1 MATNGLNSSSTGL
14 KFTTN
19 EITREIIDNS
29 GRHGFGTLSPATL
42 VHISGSTT
50 PVRIEGLASGTDVR
64 VLASDV
70 NGVMSYRDD
79 VLVSGAIAQNT
90 ITLSDIDGTNTSLTV
105 QAVTG
110 VTYGGSWDVALA
122 GSGIIGASPVELPF
136 ITSGSYNAGT
146 ITLSVNGSDESDITI
161 TGIDGTDTFVTGG
174 TYTQGTGVIEVTRN
188 DGTSIPLSGNINLI
202 EAGAIADNVITL
214 TDNLGAA
221 TTLTVNAIDD
231 LSYDSSFGLTVG
243 GTGTISSSF
252 ELPFIT
258 GGTLDI
264 PTGQLSLVMNGGLE
278 SDITISGFATSASDT
293 FVTGATFSSG
303 TATLTRND
311 GNTVDIA
318 GIWTNVPNSAL
329 VNDSVTVGTTEI
341 DLGASSTTLAGL
353 TSVTSTAF
361 SGNLTGNVTGNA
373 SGTAGSLASAQN
385 FSISGDITASAVSF
399 DGTGAVALSATIDN
413 GAVTN
418 AKLANDSVTVGTT
431 EIDLGASS
439 TTLAGLTSVTSTA
452 FSGNLTGNVT
462 GNASG
467 TAGSL
472 ASAQNFS
479 ISGDITASAVSFDGT
494 GAVALSATIDNGAVT
509 NAKLAN
515 DSVTVGT
522 TEIDL
527 GASSTTLAGLTSV
540 TSTAFSGNLT
550 GNVTGNASGTA
561 GSLASAQNFSI
572 SGDIT
577 ASAVSFDGTGA
588 VALTATIDNDAVVTD
603 KILNGNVTN
612 AKLANSAFTT
622 SGDGTGSSNNSTAL
636 GGTLSFT
643 STDNSAEIVANGA
656 GAIDFSVNAGNISL
670 FEIAGD
676 SGSVTPNGSS
686 TITWIG
692 GTGIDTSVS
701 GDDLTIAIDS
711 SVVTLDGSQT
721 LTNKTINASQ
731 LVDSSVTNAK
741 LANSSLTLAGDSGSQ
756 TLELGDTSTFSGGD
770 GIGTVA
776 QATDNLVISVDD
788 TFVEVVSRKGAN
800 NGYASLDANG
810 RVPSSQL
817 PSSAFEY
824 KGNWNASTNSPTLA
838 DGTGDAGDMY
848 RVSVAGSQDLGNGT
862 IDFQVGDYL
871 LYNGAEW
878 DKIDNTDAVS
888 SVNGATGAVVLDS
901 DDIAEGSTNLYDQ
914 VVSLSNGTGITTS
927 GTYPNFT
934 ITNSDLGSTQNIFK
948 TISLPSGV
956 NPTAGSNT
964 DTLNF
969 TSSDSSVTINGA
981 GSNTVDIVVG
991 ASVNTNIFNAD
1002 GTLGGNRTVTQDSNT
1017 LAFTGG
1023 DFTVDGTTLVVD
1035 ESESAV
1041 AIGASAPAASA
1052 VLEVSSTTK
1061 GFLFPRMTETQRD
1074 AIGSPATGLLVYQTD
1089 GDEGVYIYKSFG
1101 WVQVI

>member
-353 TSVTSTAF
+353 TSVTSALF
-361 SGNLTGNVTGNA
+361 SGPLTGNVTGNA
-373 SGTAGSLASAQN
+373 DTATSLASAQN

-439 TTLAGLTSVTSTA
+439 TTLAGLTSVTSA
-452 FSGNLTGNVT
+452 LFSGPLTGNVT
-462 GNASG
+462 GNAD
-467 TAGSL
+467 TA
-472 ASAQNFS
+472 
-479 ISGDITASAVSFDGT
+479 T
-494 GAVALSATIDNGAVT
+494 
-509 NAKLAN
+509 
-515 DSVTVGT
+515 
-522 TEIDL
+522 
-527 GASSTTLAGLTSV
+527 
-540 TSTAFSGNLT
+540 
-550 GNVTGNASGTA
+550 
-561 GSLASAQNFSI
+561 SLASAQNFSI

>member
-70 NGVMSYRDD
+70 DGVMSYRDD

-122 GSGIIGASPVELPF
+122 GSGTIGASPVELPF
-136 ITSGSYNAGT
+136 ITSGSYTAGT

-161 TGIDGTDTFVTGG
+161 TGIDGTDTFVTSGS
-174 TYTQGTGVIEVTRN
+174 YTQATGIIEVTRN
-188 DGTSIPLSGNINLI
+188 DGQSVQLTGSIDLI
-202 EAGAIADNVITL
+202 ESGAIADNVITL
-214 TDNLGAA
+214 TDNKGNDN
-221 TTLTVNAIDD
+221 TLTVNAIDD

-318 GIWTNVPNSAL
+318 GIWTNIPNSAL
-329 VNDSVTVGTTEI
+329 VNQGFTLGSTVIELGDVVGTVAGLTSVTSTTFVGELTGNADTATALASGQNFSISGDITASAVSFDGTGAVALSATIDNGAVTNAKLANDSVTVGTTEI
-341 DLGASSTTLAGL
+341 DLGTSSTTLAGL

-413 GAVTN
+413 
-418 AKLANDSVTVGTT
+418 
-431 EIDLGASS
+431 
-439 TTLAGLTSVTSTA
+439 
-452 FSGNLTGNVT
+452 
-462 GNASG
+462 
-467 TAGSL
+467 
-472 ASAQNFS
+472 
-479 ISGDITASAVSFDGT
+479 
-494 GAVALSATIDNGAVT
+494 
-509 NAKLAN
+509 
-515 DSVTVGT
+515 
-522 TEIDL
+522 
-527 GASSTTLAGLTSV
+527 
-540 TSTAFSGNLT
+540 
-550 GNVTGNASGTA
+550 
-561 GSLASAQNFSI
+561 
-572 SGDIT
+572 
-577 ASAVSFDGTGA
+577 
-588 VALTATIDNDAVVTD
+588 DAVVTD

-612 AKLANSAFTT
+612 AKLANSSFTT
-622 SGDGTGSSNNSTAL
+622 SADGAGSSNNSTAL

-643 STDNSAEIVANGA
+643 SADNSAEIVADGA
-656 GAIDFSVNAGNISL
+656 GVIDFSVNAGNISL
-670 FEIAGD
+670 FNISGD
-676 SGSVTPNGSS
+676 TGSVTPNGSS

-692 GTGIDTSVS
+692 GTGIGTSVS

-711 SVVTLDGSQT
+711 TVVTLNGSQT
-721 LTNKTINASQ
+721 LTNKTINGSQ
-731 LVDSSVTNAK
+731 LVDSSVTNDK
-741 LANSSLTLAGDSGSQ
+741 LANSSLTLAGDSGTQ
-756 TLELGDTSTFSGGD
+756 TLELGDTSTLSGGD
-770 GIGTVA
+770 GIDTVA
-776 QATDNLVISVDD
+776 QATDTLVISVDD
-788 TFVEVVSRKGAN
+788 TFVEVVSRKGAS

-824 KGNWNASTNSPTLA
+824 KGNWNASTNTPTLA

-848 RVSVAGSQDLGNGT
+848 RVSVAGNQDLGSGT

-878 DKIDNTDAVS
+878 DKIDNTDSVS

-901 DDIAEGSTNLYDQ
+901 DDIAEGSTNLYDK

-934 ITNSDLGSTQNIFK
+934 ITNTDLGSTQNIFK

-956 NPTAGSNT
+956 DPTAGSNT

-969 TSSDSSVTINGA
+969 TSSDSSVTINGT

-991 ASVNTNIFNAD
+991 ASVNTNIFNSD
-1002 GTLGGNRTVTQDSNT
+1002 GTLGGNRTVTQNSNT

-1023 DFTVDGTTLVVD
+1023 DFTVNGTTLVVD
-1035 ESESAV
+1035 ESASAV

>member
-79 VLVSGAIAQNT
+79 VLVSGAIANNT

-122 GSGIIGASPVELPF
+122 GSGTIGASPVELPF

-174 TYTQGTGVIEVTRN
+174 TYTQSTGVIEVTRN

-214 TDNLGAA
+214 SDNLGAA
-221 TTLTVNAIDD
+221 TILTVNAIDD
-231 LSYDSSFGLTVG
+231 LSYDGTYGLTVG

-258 GGTLDI
+258 AGSLDI
-264 PTGQLSLVMNGGLE
+264 PTGDLTLSINGGLE
-278 SDITISGFATSASDT
+278 SDIVISGFSTSASDT
-293 FVTGATFSSG
+293 FVTGATFTTG

-318 GIWTNVPNSAL
+318 GIWTNIPNSAL
-329 VNDSVTVGTTEI
+329 VNQGFTLGSTVIELGDVVGTV
-341 DLGASSTTLAGL
+341 AGL
-353 TSVTSTAF
+353 TSVTSTTFVGA
-361 SGNLTGNVTGNA
+361 LTGNADTATALA
-373 SGTAGSLASAQN
+373 SGQN

-431 EIDLGASS
+431 EIDLG
-439 TTLAGLTSVTSTA
+439 T
-452 FSGNLTGNVT
+452 
-462 GNASG
+462 
-467 TAGSL
+467 
-472 ASAQNFS
+472 
-479 ISGDITASAVSFDGT
+479 
-494 GAVALSATIDNGAVT
+494 
-509 NAKLAN
+509 
-515 DSVTVGT
+515 
-522 TEIDL
+522 
-527 GASSTTLAGLTSV
+527 SSTTLAGLTSV

-622 SGDGTGSSNNSTAL
+622 SADGTGSSNNSTAL

-643 STDNSAEIVANGA
+643 SADNSAEIVADGA

-670 FEIAGD
+670 FTISGD
-676 SGSVTPNGSS
+676 TGSVTPNGSS

-721 LTNKTINASQ
+721 LTNKTIDGSQ

-788 TFVEVVSRKGAN
+788 TFVEVVSRKGAS

-824 KGNWNASTNSPTLA
+824 KGNWDASTNTPTLA

-848 RVSVAGSQDLGNGT
+848 RVSVAGNQDLGSGT

-878 DKIDNTDAVS
+878 DKIDNTDSVS
-888 SVNGATGAVVLDS
+888 SVNGQTGAVSLNS
-901 DDIAEGSTNLYDQ
+901 DNIAEGSTNLYDQ

-969 TSSDSSVTINGA
+969 TSSDSSVTINGT

>member
-79 VLVSGAIAQNT
+79 VLVSGAIANNT

-122 GSGIIGASPVELPF
+122 GSGTIGATPVALPF

-161 TGIDGTDTFVTGG
+161 TGIDGTDTFVSGG
-174 TYTQGTGVIEVTRN
+174 SYTQSTGIIEVTRN
-188 DGTSIPLSGNINLI
+188 DGQSVQLTGSIDLI
-202 EAGAIADNVITL
+202 ESGAIADNVITL
-214 TDNLGAA
+214 TDNKGNDN
-221 TTLTVNAIDD
+221 TLTVNAIDD
-231 LSYDSSFGLTVG
+231 LSYDGTYGLTVG

-258 GGTLDI
+258 AGSLDI
-264 PTGQLSLVMNGGLE
+264 PTGDLTLSINGGLE
-278 SDITISGFATSASDT
+278 SDIVISGFATSASDT

-311 GNTVDIA
+311 GNIVDIA

-361 SGNLTGNVTGNA
+361 SGNLTGDVTGNA
-373 SGTAGSLASAQN
+373 DTATALASGQN
-385 FSISGDITASAVSF
+385 FSISGDITASAISF
-399 DGTGAVALSATIDN
+399 DGTGAVALSASIDSDAVTTIKILDGN
-413 GAVTN
+413 VTN
-418 AKLANDSVTVGTT
+418 AKLANSSLTVGTT
-431 EIDLGASS
+431 SISLGASS
-439 TTLAGLTSVTSTA
+439 TTLAGLTSVTSTS
-452 FSGNLTGNVT
+452 FVGSLT

-472 ASAQNFS
+472 ASAQDFS
-479 ISGDITASAVSFDGT
+479 ISGDITASAISFDGT
-494 GAVALSATIDNGAVT
+494 GAVALSASID
-509 NAKLAN
+509 N
-515 DSVTVGT
+515 DSVT
-522 TEIDL
+522 
-527 GASSTTLAGLTSV
+527 
-540 TSTAFSGNLT
+540 
-550 GNVTGNASGTA
+550 
-561 GSLASAQNFSI
+561 
-572 SGDIT
+572 
-577 ASAVSFDGTGA
+577 
-588 VALTATIDNDAVVTD
+588 TD
-603 KILNGNVTN
+603 KILNSNVTN
-612 AKLANSAFTT
+612 AKLANSDITFAGT
-622 SGDGTGSSNNSTAL
+622 SGSDSDVAL
-636 GGTLSFT
+636 GTSLSFT
-643 STDNSAEIVANGA
+643 STDGSVVAAGNGA
-656 GAIDFSVNAGNISL
+656 GAINLSVSSGNISL
-670 FEIAGD
+670 FTVSGD
-676 SGSVTPNGSS
+676 TGSVVPNGDS
-686 TITWIG
+686 TITWVG
-692 GTGIDTSVS
+692 GTGIDTSIV
-701 GDDLTIAIDS
+701 GDSLTVAIDS

-731 LVDSSVTNAK
+731 LVDSSVSNAK
-741 LANSSLTLAGDSGSQ
+741 LANSSLTLAGDSGTQ

-776 QATDNLVISVDD
+776 QSTDTLVISVDD
-788 TFVEVVSRKGAN
+788 TFVEVVSRKGSA
-800 NGYASLDANG
+800 NGYAALDANG

-824 KGNWNASTNSPTLA
+824 KGNWNAATNTPTLA
-838 DGTGDAGDMY
+838 DGTGDSGDMY
-848 RVSVAGSQDLGNGT
+848 RVSVAGNQDLGSGT
-862 IDFQVGDYL
+862 IDFQIGDYL
-871 LYNGAEW
+871 LYNGAQW
-878 DKIDNTDAVS
+878 DKIDNTDSVS
-888 SVNGATGAVVLDS
+888 SVNGATGAVVLDT
-901 DDIAEGSTNLYDQ
+901 DDIAQGSTNLYDK

-934 ITNSDLGSTQNIFK
+934 ITNTDLGSTQNIFK
-948 TISLPSGV
+948 TINLPSGV
-956 NPTAGSNT
+956 DPTAGSNT

-969 TSSDSSVTINGA
+969 TSSDSSVTISGT

-991 ASVNTNIFNAD
+991 ASVNTNIFNSD
-1002 GTLGGNRTVTQDSNT
+1002 GTLGGNRTVTQNSNT

-1035 ESESAV
+1035 ESASAV

>member
-329 VNDSVTVGTTEI
+329 V
-341 DLGASSTTLAGL
+341 
-353 TSVTSTAF
+353 
-361 SGNLTGNVTGNA
+361 
-373 SGTAGSLASAQN
+373 
-385 FSISGDITASAVSF
+385 
-399 DGTGAVALSATIDN
+399 
-413 GAVTN
+413 
-418 AKLANDSVTVGTT
+418 NDSVTVGTT

>member
-79 VLVSGAIAQNT
+79 VLVSGAIANNT

-122 GSGIIGASPVELPF
+122 GSGTIGASPVELPF

-174 TYTQGTGVIEVTRN
+174 TYTQSTGVIEVTRN

-214 TDNLGAA
+214 SDNLGAA
-221 TTLTVNAIDD
+221 TILTVNAIDD
-231 LSYDSSFGLTVG
+231 LSYDGTYGLTVG

-258 GGTLDI
+258 AGSLDI
-264 PTGQLSLVMNGGLE
+264 PTGDLTLSINGGLE
-278 SDITISGFATSASDT
+278 SDIVISGFSTSASDT
-293 FVTGATFSSG
+293 FVTGATFTTG

-318 GIWTNVPNSAL
+318 GIWTNIPNSAL
-329 VNDSVTVGTTEI
+329 VNQGFTLGSTVIELGDVVGTV
-341 DLGASSTTLAGL
+341 AGL
-353 TSVTSTAF
+353 TSVTSTTFVGA
-361 SGNLTGNVTGNA
+361 LTGNADTATALA
-373 SGTAGSLASAQN
+373 SGQN

-431 EIDLGASS
+431 EIDLG
-439 TTLAGLTSVTSTA
+439 T
-452 FSGNLTGNVT
+452 
-462 GNASG
+462 
-467 TAGSL
+467 
-472 ASAQNFS
+472 
-479 ISGDITASAVSFDGT
+479 
-494 GAVALSATIDNGAVT
+494 
-509 NAKLAN
+509 
-515 DSVTVGT
+515 
-522 TEIDL
+522 
-527 GASSTTLAGLTSV
+527 SSTTLAGLTSV

-588 VALTATIDNDAVVTD
+588 VALTAVIDNDAVVTD

-622 SGDGTGSSNNSTAL
+622 SADGTGSSNNSTAL

-643 STDNSAEIVANGA
+643 SADNSAEIVADGA

-670 FEIAGD
+670 FTISGD
-676 SGSVTPNGSS
+676 TGSVTPNGSS

-721 LTNKTINASQ
+721 LTNKTIDGSQ

-788 TFVEVVSRKGAN
+788 TFVEVVSRKGAS

-824 KGNWNASTNSPTLA
+824 KGNWDASTNTPTLA

-848 RVSVAGSQDLGNGT
+848 RVSVAGNQDLGSGT

-878 DKIDNTDAVS
+878 DKIDNTDSVS
-888 SVNGATGAVVLDS
+888 SVNGQTGAVSLNS
-901 DDIAEGSTNLYDQ
+901 DNIAEGSTNLYDQ

-969 TSSDSSVTINGA
+969 TSSDSSVTINGT

>member
-122 GSGIIGASPVELPF
+122 GSGTIGASPVGLPF

-174 TYTQGTGVIEVTRN
+174 TYTQSTGVIEVTRN

-214 TDNLGAA
+214 SDNLGAA

-231 LSYDSSFGLTVG
+231 LSYDGTYGLTVG

-258 GGTLDI
+258 AGSLDI
-264 PTGQLSLVMNGGLE
+264 PTGDLTLSINGGLE
-278 SDITISGFATSASDT
+278 SDIVISGFATSASDT

-318 GIWTNVPNSAL
+318 GIWTNIPNSAL
-329 VNDSVTVGTTEI
+329 VNQGFTLGSTVIELGDVVGTV
-341 DLGASSTTLAGL
+341 AGL
-353 TSVTSTAF
+353 TSVTSTTFVGA
-361 SGNLTGNVTGNA
+361 LTGNADTATALA
-373 SGTAGSLASAQN
+373 SGQN

-431 EIDLGASS
+431 EIDLG
-439 TTLAGLTSVTSTA
+439 T
-452 FSGNLTGNVT
+452 
-462 GNASG
+462 
-467 TAGSL
+467 
-472 ASAQNFS
+472 
-479 ISGDITASAVSFDGT
+479 
-494 GAVALSATIDNGAVT
+494 
-509 NAKLAN
+509 
-515 DSVTVGT
+515 
-522 TEIDL
+522 
-527 GASSTTLAGLTSV
+527 SSTTLAGLTSV

-588 VALTATIDNDAVVTD
+588 VALTAAIDNDAVVTD

-622 SGDGTGSSNNSTAL
+622 SADGAGSSNNSTAL

-643 STDNSAEIVANGA
+643 SADNSTEIVADGA

-670 FEIAGD
+670 FNISGD
-676 SGSVTPNGSS
+676 TGSVTPNGSS

-721 LTNKTINASQ
+721 LTNKTIDGSQ

-788 TFVEVVSRKGAN
+788 TFVEVVSRKGAS

-824 KGNWNASTNSPTLA
+824 KGNWDASTNTPTLA

-848 RVSVAGSQDLGNGT
+848 RVSVAGNQDLGSGT
-862 IDFQVGDYL
+862 IDFLVGDYL

-948 TISLPSGV
+948 TINLPSGV

-969 TSSDSSVTINGA
+969 TSSDSSVTINGT

-991 ASVNTNIFNAD
+991 ASVNTNIFNTD

-1023 DFTVDGTTLVVD
+1023 DFTIDGTTLVVD

>member
-42 VHISGSTT
+42 VHISGSST
-50 PVRIEGLASGTDVR
+50 PVRIEGLSSGTDVR

-70 NGVMSYRDD
+70 DGVMSYRDD
-79 VLVSGAIAQNT
+79 VLVSGAIANNT

-122 GSGIIGASPVELPF
+122 GSGTIGASPVELPF

-146 ITLSVNGSDESDITI
+146 ITLTVNGSDESDITI

-174 TYTQGTGVIEVTRN
+174 TYTQSTGVIEVTRN
-188 DGTSIPLSGNINLI
+188 DGTSLPLTGTIDLI
-202 EAGAIADNVITL
+202 ESGAIADNVITL
-214 TDNLGAA
+214 TDNKGNAN
-221 TTLTVNAIDD
+221 TLTVNAIDE
-231 LSYDSSFGLTVG
+231 LTYDSSFGLTVG
-243 GTGTISSSF
+243 GTGSVSSSF

-264 PTGQLSLVMNGGLE
+264 PSGALTLTMNGGLE
-278 SDITISGFATSASDT
+278 SNIVISGFATSASDT

-311 GNTVDIA
+311 GNDVDIT
-318 GIWTNVPNSAL
+318 GIWTDIPVSAL
-329 VNDSVTVGTTEI
+329 ETPGFTLGSTVIELGDVQDTIAGMDSI
-341 DLGASSTTLAGL
+341 SSNTFNSSLNGD
-353 TSVTSTAF
+353 
-361 SGNLTGNVTGNA
+361 VTGNLD
-373 SGTAGSLASAQN
+373 GTANDATALETARD

-399 DGTGAVALSATIDN
+399 DGTQNVVLSASIDT

-418 AKLANDSVTVGTT
+418 DKLANDSVTVGTT
-431 EIDLGASS
+431 DITLGSSS
-439 TTLAGLTSVTSTA
+439 TTLAGLTSVTSTS
-452 FSGNLTGNVT
+452 FVGNLT

-472 ASAQNFS
+472 ASS
-479 ISGDITASAVSFDGT
+479 
-494 GAVALSATIDNGAVT
+494 
-509 NAKLAN
+509 
-515 DSVTVGT
+515 
-522 TEIDL
+522 
-527 GASSTTLAGLTSV
+527 
-540 TSTAFSGNLT
+540 
-550 GNVTGNASGTA
+550 
-561 GSLASAQNFSI
+561 QNFSI

-588 VALTATIDNDAVVTD
+588 VALTATIDNDSVTTD
-603 KILNGNVTN
+603 KILNSNVTN
-612 AKLANSAFTT
+612 AKLANSSFTT
-622 SGDGTGSSNNSTAL
+622 SGDGAGSSNNSTAL
-636 GGTLSFT
+636 GGSLAFT
-643 STDNSAEIVANGA
+643 SADDSAEIVSNGA
-656 GAIDFSVNAGNISL
+656 GGIDFSVNAGNISL
-670 FEIAGD
+670 FAISGD
-676 SGSVTPNGSS
+676 TGSVTPNGSS
-686 TITWIG
+686 TITWVG
-692 GTGIDTSVS
+692 GTGIDTAVS
-701 GDDLTIAIDS
+701 GDELTVSIDS
-711 SVVTLDGSQT
+711 TVATLAGSQT

-731 LVDSSVTNAK
+731 LVDASVTNAK
-741 LANSSLTLAGDSGSQ
+741 LANSSLTLAGDSGTQ

-770 GIGTVA
+770 GIDTVA
-776 QATDNLVISVDD
+776 QSTDTLVVSVDD
-788 TFVEVVSRKGAN
+788 AFVEVVSRKGAN

-810 RVPSSQL
+810 KVPSSQL

-824 KGNWNASTNSPTLA
+824 KGNWNASTNTPTLA

-862 IDFQVGDYL
+862 IDFLIGDYL

-878 DKIDNTDAVS
+878 DKIDNTESVT

-901 DDIAEGSTNLYDQ
+901 DDIDEGSTNLYDK

-934 ITNSDLGSTQNIFK
+934 ITNTDLGSTQNIFK
-948 TISLPSGV
+948 TINLPTGTDPV
-956 NPTAGSNT
+956 AGSNT

-969 TSSDSSVTINGA
+969 TSSDSSVTINGT
-981 GSNTVDIVVG
+981 GSNTVDITVG
-991 ASVNTNIFNAD
+991 ASVNTNIFNSD
-1002 GTLGGNRTVTQDSNT
+1002 GTLDGARAVDQDGNT

-1035 ESESAV
+1035 ESASAV
-1041 AIGASAPAASA
+1041 SIGASAPAASA
-1052 VLEVSSTTK
+1052 VLEVASTSK
-1061 GFLFPRMTETQRD
+1061 GFLFPRMTETQRGN
-1074 AIGSPATGLLVYQTD
+1074 ITSPATGLMVYQTD
-1089 GDEGVYIYKSFG
+1089 GDEGVYINKSFG

>member
-79 VLVSGAIAQNT
+79 VLVSGAIANNT

-122 GSGIIGASPVELPF
+122 GSGTIGASPVELPF

-146 ITLSVNGSDESDITI
+146 ITLTVNGSDESDITI

-174 TYTQGTGVIEVTRN
+174 TYTQSTGVIEVTRN
-188 DGTSIPLSGNINLI
+188 DGTSLPLTGTIDLI
-202 EAGAIADNVITL
+202 ESGAIADNVITL
-214 TDNLGAA
+214 TDNKGNAN
-221 TTLTVNAIDD
+221 TLTVNAIDE
-231 LSYDSSFGLTVG
+231 LTYDSSFGLTVG
-243 GTGTISSSF
+243 GTGSVSSSF

-264 PTGQLSLVMNGGLE
+264 PSGALTLTMNGGLE
-278 SDITISGFATSASDT
+278 SNIVISGFATSASDT

-311 GNTVDIA
+311 GNDVDIT
-318 GIWTNVPNSAL
+318 GIWTDIPVSAL
-329 VNDSVTVGTTEI
+329 ETPGFTLGSTVIELGDTQGTIAGMTSI
-341 DLGASSTTLAGL
+341 SSN
-353 TSVTSTAF
+353 SF
-361 SGNLTGNVTGNA
+361 TGSFNGDVTGNLD
-373 SGTAGSLASAQN
+373 GTANDATALETARD

-399 DGTGAVALSATIDN
+399 DGTQNVVLSASIDT

-418 AKLANDSVTVGTT
+418 DKLANDSVTVGTT
-431 EIDLGASS
+431 DITLGSSS
-439 TTLAGLTSVTSTA
+439 TTLAGLTSVTSTS
-452 FSGNLTGNVT
+452 FVGNLT

-472 ASAQNFS
+472 ASS
-479 ISGDITASAVSFDGT
+479 
-494 GAVALSATIDNGAVT
+494 
-509 NAKLAN
+509 
-515 DSVTVGT
+515 
-522 TEIDL
+522 
-527 GASSTTLAGLTSV
+527 
-540 TSTAFSGNLT
+540 
-550 GNVTGNASGTA
+550 
-561 GSLASAQNFSI
+561 QNFSI

-588 VALTATIDNDAVVTD
+588 VALTATIDNDSVTTD
-603 KILNGNVTN
+603 KILNSNVTN
-612 AKLANSAFTT
+612 AKLANSSFTT
-622 SGDGTGSSNNSTAL
+622 SGDGAGSSNNSTAL
-636 GGTLSFT
+636 GGSLAFT
-643 STDNSAEIVANGA
+643 SADDSAEIVSNGA
-656 GAIDFSVNAGNISL
+656 GGIDFSVNAGNISL
-670 FEIAGD
+670 FAISGD
-676 SGSVTPNGSS
+676 TGSVTPNGSS
-686 TITWIG
+686 TITWVG
-692 GTGIDTSVS
+692 GTGIDTAVS
-701 GDDLTIAIDS
+701 GDELTVSIDS
-711 SVVTLDGSQT
+711 TVATLAGSQT

-731 LVDSSVTNAK
+731 LVDASVTNAK
-741 LANSSLTLAGDSGSQ
+741 LANSSLTLAGDSGTQ

-770 GIGTVA
+770 GIDTVA
-776 QATDNLVISVDD
+776 QSTDTLVVSVDD
-788 TFVEVVSRKGAN
+788 AFVEVVSRKGAN

-810 RVPSSQL
+810 KVPSSQL

-824 KGNWNASTNSPTLA
+824 KGNWNASTNTPTLA

-862 IDFQVGDYL
+862 IDFLIGDYL

-878 DKIDNTDAVS
+878 DKIDNTESVT

-901 DDIAEGSTNLYDQ
+901 DDIDEGSTNLYDK

-934 ITNSDLGSTQNIFK
+934 ITNTDLGSTQNIFK
-948 TISLPSGV
+948 TINLPTGTDPV
-956 NPTAGSNT
+956 AGSNT

-969 TSSDSSVTINGA
+969 TSSDSSVTINGT
-981 GSNTVDIVVG
+981 GSNTVDITVG
-991 ASVNTNIFNAD
+991 ASVNTNIFNSD
-1002 GTLGGNRTVTQDSNT
+1002 GTLDGARAVDQDGNT

-1035 ESESAV
+1035 ESASAV
-1041 AIGASAPAASA
+1041 SIGASAPAASA
-1052 VLEVSSTTK
+1052 VLEVASTSK
-1061 GFLFPRMTETQRD
+1061 GFLFPRMTETQRGN
-1074 AIGSPATGLLVYQTD
+1074 ITSPATGLMVYQTD
-1089 GDEGVYIYKSFG
+1089 GDEGVYINKSFG